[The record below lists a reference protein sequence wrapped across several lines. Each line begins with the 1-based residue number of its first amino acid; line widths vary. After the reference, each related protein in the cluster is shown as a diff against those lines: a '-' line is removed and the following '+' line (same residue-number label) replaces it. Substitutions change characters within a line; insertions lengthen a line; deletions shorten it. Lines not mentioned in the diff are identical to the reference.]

1 MGFIRQ
7 QEEKL
12 AVRFLSWQY
21 EKLKKPIPDEADL
34 ANQAA
39 RIVEEAHRIARERGR
54 NVVSIIKDLIAEIK
68 KIAPFC
74 DRLMNKSNLKFNIKG
89 DLTCRTLGLKNY
101 PVRRIAIGAIKKWH
115 QMTREFSLF

>member
-21 EKLKKPIPDEADL
+21 EKLKKPIPAEADL

-39 RIVEEAHRIARERGR
+39 KIVEEAHRIARERGR

-68 KIAPFC
+68 K
-74 DRLMNKSNLKFNIKG
+74 
-89 DLTCRTLGLKNY
+89 
-101 PVRRIAIGAIKKWH
+101 
-115 QMTREFSLF
+115 

>member
-21 EKLKKPIPDEADL
+21 EKLQKPIPDEAEL
-34 ANQAA
+34 TSQAA

-54 NVVSIIKDLIAEIK
+54 NVVSIIKDLIADIK
-68 KIAPFC
+68 K
-74 DRLMNKSNLKFNIKG
+74 
-89 DLTCRTLGLKNY
+89 
-101 PVRRIAIGAIKKWH
+101 
-115 QMTREFSLF
+115 